1 MPGTGVNPSSK
12 RNTGLTEAACQRGDS
27 RRRFALQGLGVQASL
42 TGNDE
47 IGSGD
52 EAYLYRKYVK
62 YSRPEADP
70 SLMLLP
76 TGKSLELS

>member
-1 MPGTGVNPSSK
+1 MWNWHAEQKIIRYLKKYFGIEGRATLEALGIAHIGGPCNPTTAGKGTNY
-12 RNTGLTEAACQRGDS
+12 C
-27 RRRFALQGLGVQASL
+27 
-42 TGNDE
+42 
-47 IGSGD
+47 